1 MLWRVRTTLP
11 DRPGSLASLARRCG
25 HAGVNILGLQIF
37 PGVESVTDE
46 LVVRTPSG
54 WGVGDIAELV
64 RSAGAG
70 QVVATRCTEAALVDQ
85 PTRYVQ
91 AARAILARPM
101 SFPEVVADLFDADA
115 EAVAS
120 DPGHL
125 PDVMEMTVADVQVQI
140 RRTALFTATEH
151 ARGAALADLVTDVLQ
166 RSPAAG
172 AAGGASEAGV
182 PGSRTVGSG
191 SGPEYVVSQQSV
203 SALLDGVVI
212 GLATL
217 DAGPPM
223 PAPMPAGMSRPTA
236 RGRRA
241 RSRSGSTRPTSVAA
255 SAPGCWSRLPG
266 WRGTRARPR
275 SC

>member
-1 MLWRVRTTLP
+1 MLRQVDHELEF
-11 DRPGSLASLARRCG
+11 CG
-25 HAGVNILGLQIF
+25 GEADTNTHNRM
-37 PGVESVTDE
+37 E
-46 LVVRTPSG
+46 
-54 WGVGDIAELV
+54 IAELV

-172 AAGGASEAGV
+172 AAGGAFEAGV

-217 DAGPPM
+217 DAGPDAGPHAGPM
-223 PAPMPAGMSRPTA
+223 PAPMPAPMPVGMSRPTV
-236 RGRRA
+236 RERRA